1 MNSLPIS
8 KLPIVDLIRAA
19 RSNLTFGCSENRLR
33 NLEVKLM
40 NRLLTLFAVLI
51 VSTSFAQSDN
61 TKNQNGIFQALKQ
74 TEGGFNL
81 GNWDGS
87 RILSPKGEVLTVVS
101 IKEGRLDF
109 SRAAGQTRTALLKSL
124 YEAGLRIVHISME
137 QFLTV
142 SPEGHLLARAAQNVP
157 MQVLKES
164 DDGFDLDTTAH
175 KTTPSQSGANETQQ
189 KKTPWLVEVASVEKI
204 KPGTE
209 NEPRVNPGET
219 ILKVG
224 IKFQYSGP
232 DGDVTAPVAKITDG
246 ISKEYIMLGN
256 LQGTGGFDCFEWIIS
271 ASHAVF
277 NEKPKSLASTTI
289 ARCKDAVFYYYF
301 LLPEKSKEPLAL
313 VFGDAKPLR
322 LVVK

>member
-1 MNSLPIS
+1 
-8 KLPIVDLIRAA
+8 
-19 RSNLTFGCSENRLR
+19 
-33 NLEVKLM
+33 M

-87 RILSPKGEVLTVVS
+87 RILSAKGEVLTVVS

-109 SRAAGQTRTALLKSL
+109 SRVPGQTRTALLKSL

-142 SPEGHLLARAAQNVP
+142 SPEGHLLSSAAQNVP
-157 MQVLKES
+157 TQIKES
-164 DDGFDLDTTAH
+164 DDGFDLDTTTH
-175 KTTPSQSGANETQQ
+175 KTTLSQSGANESQQ
-189 KKTPWLVEVASVEKI
+189 KKSPWLVEVASVEKI

-209 NEPRVNPGET
+209 NEPRVKPGEA

-232 DGDVTAPVAKITDG
+232 EGDVPAPVAKITDG
-246 ISKEYIMLGN
+246 TSKEYIMLGN

-289 ARCKDAVFYYYF
+289 AKCKDAVFYYYF
-301 LLPEKSKEPLAL
+301 LLPENPKEPLAL

-322 LVVK
+322 LVLK